1 MIFRCKNRTQ
11 EVNKGKKNI
20 LSTSDA
26 RLVDAIL
33 SGFVTYDAS
42 EVLLLHAH
50 EKEKNA

>member
-1 MIFRCKNRTQ
+1 MLFRSKICTQ
-11 EVNKGKKNI
+11 ELNTERVKKNV

-42 EVLLLHAH
+42 EVLLLHA
-50 EKEKNA
+50 